1 MADHHYE
8 KPENRPPRPEEKKA
22 HIKKTTTTGLR
33 DYNVISN
40 RYLELHD
47 EKLKVDQEIQRAEA
61 AFRYWKTHQFD
72 PVTCS
77 MYDPKVEEQF
87 SKTRHDEA
95 IIHGK
100 DQVKKLPLSVQK

>member
-1 MADHHYE
+1 VINFQNKLKGLEDKADYPKDKPWYFRPDKDTNVNYNILSNKDMADHHYE

-47 EKLKVDQEIQRAEA
+47 EKLKVDQEI
-61 AFRYWKTHQFD
+61 
-72 PVTCS
+72 
-77 MYDPKVEEQF
+77 
-87 SKTRHDEA
+87 
-95 IIHGK
+95 
-100 DQVKKLPLSVQK
+100 